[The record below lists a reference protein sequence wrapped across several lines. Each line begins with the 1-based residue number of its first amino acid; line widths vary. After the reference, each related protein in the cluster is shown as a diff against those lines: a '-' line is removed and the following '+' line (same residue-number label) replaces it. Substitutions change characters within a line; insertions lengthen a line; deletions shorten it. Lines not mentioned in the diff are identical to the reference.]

1 MKTTLPQWIPRA
13 ADAPGVALAAAVGAV
28 TLVLA
33 GILPRSP
40 YLSEILLAIVL
51 GAVILN
57 TPLRRLFQLALPS
70 EEKERDRYAVGLRF
84 TGRWVLR
91 GAIILLGL
99 KIEAKILEPGQIV
112 LVGGVLLSTLP
123 STFLLVHALSAVLG
137 VRRPFADLLAGG
149 TMICGSTAVNALAP
163 VTGARREEQGLAIAT
178 VFLFSLFALLVFQP
192 LAAFLGLNDIHAG
205 IWSGLAVNDL
215 SSAVAVGKQM
225 GGAADTMAAAAK
237 SARIL
242 MLAPLMI
249 FLSLVR
255 RGSEVPSKIGK
266 NALEQLPMFVLGFV
280 ALAVLRGVADRT
292 FAGSPAGETWT
303 SLREAGIA
311 AAGFLMVTVAAGIG
325 LHLEV
330 GSLFRSGVR
339 ALAAGGLGS
348 LWMAAVALTMVT
360 LSARGASGAAA
371 LAGLGALGTGLLAF
385 HLATRGDA
393 QLRALRTRF
402 ESGAPLALAE
412 TIRLLDAFEREEK
425 LAEPVLRKLVL
436 QLHPSISE
444 LIPVRETR
452 LRHGA
457 GAHWLTYWQGTSGW
471 ALVAFRYEPGSAT
484 PIHAHSHR
492 LIGKPIE
499 GILEEFRF
507 VERGA
512 GALEL
517 AERRVLGRS
526 DLVECD
532 GLASPHL
539 VRPIARQGAI
549 DIQVRGPEPGQPGR
563 RYHPASPLP
572 LDALEPTARIPV
584 TVEVDDRPG
593 QAGEGPGAGRA
604 QGSVQA

>member
-1 MKTTLPQWIPRA
+1 MKTSLPQWIPRA
-13 ADAPGVALAAAVGAV
+13 ADAPGLALAAVVGAL
-28 TLVLA
+28 TLLLA
-33 GILPRSP
+33 QFAPP

-51 GAVILN
+51 GAAVLN
-57 TPLRRLFQLALPS
+57 TPLRRLLNLSLPS
-70 EEKERDRYAVGLRF
+70 EEKERDRYAAGLRF
-84 TGRWVLR
+84 AGRWVLR
-91 GAIILLGL
+91 AAIILLGL
-99 KIEAKILEPGQIV
+99 KIETKFLEPGQIV
-112 LVGGVLLSTLP
+112 LVGGILLATLP
-123 STFLLVHALSAVLG
+123 STFLLVHALSAALG
-137 VRRPFADLLAGG
+137 VRRPMADLLAGG

-163 VTGARREEQGLAIAT
+163 VTGARREEQGLAIGT
-178 VFLFSLFALLVFQP
+178 VFLFSLFALVVFRP
-192 LAAFLGLNDIHAG
+192 VALFLGLDPVHAG

-215 SSAVAVGKQM
+215 SSAVAVGQQI
-225 GGAADTMAAAAK
+225 GGAAATMAAAAK

-242 MLAPLMI
+242 TLAPLMI
-249 FLSLVR
+249 LLSLAR

-266 NALEQLPMFVLGFV
+266 NALEQLPTFVLGYV
-280 ALAVLRGVADRT
+280 ALAVLRGFGDRT
-292 FAGSPAGETWT
+292 FAGAPGWESFLQAGA
-303 SLREAGIA
+303 LA
-311 AAGFLMVTVAAGIG
+311 ARFLMVTVAAGIG
-325 LHLEV
+325 LHLEI
-330 GSLFRSGVR
+330 GSLLKSGVR
-339 ALAAGGLGS
+339 ALAAGGAGS

-360 LSARGASGAAA
+360 LSSRGANGAAA
-371 LAGLGALGTGLLAF
+371 MAGLAALGAGLLAF
-385 HLATRGDA
+385 HAATRGDV
-393 QLRALRTRF
+393 QLRALRKRF
-402 ESGAPLALAE
+402 DSGAPLALAE

-425 LAEPVLRKLVL
+425 LAEPVLRKLVF

-452 LRHGA
+452 LPHGA
-457 GAHWLTYWQGTSGW
+457 GAHWLTYWQGTGGW

-512 GALEL
+512 ETLEL

-532 GLASPHL
+532 GLATPHL
-539 VRPIARQGAI
+539 VRPIARHGAI

-563 RYHPASPLP
+563 RYHPASPLS

-584 TVEVDDRPG
+584 TVEIDDRPG
-593 QAGEGPGAGRA
+593 QAGEGPGGGRA